1 MILASPPPCTL
12 VVQRNR
18 STLTTSKANRLKER
32 PIVLYSKLA
41 NPKGSFG
48 IPATRKL
55 EFQLDS
61 PIGDSLK
68 IIIATLPITG
78 RTNPALNV
86 GSILVKAG
94 HEVVFT
100 SGQSFRARAESCGL
114 RFISSPASGIEDML
128 DVNSRFPERN
138 RIPVGPERVLF
149 DFKHLF
155 CDPMPA
161 QYQGLLSILEKYPA
175 DVILADNF
183 FGGIL
188 PFLLQRNAR
197 PVIAGLGVNPLIF
210 HRDDHAP
217 FGPGLPPVAASS
229 PAAEKYLRIAEEVD
243 SRMTTPLRA
252 YADGILQKLG
262 VGPLPMSWLDSF
274 VALPDL
280 FLQLGSPSVEIP
292 RGDLP
297 KTVHIVGVLPSFTK
311 GSLPKEIQPF
321 LESGKPIV
329 AVTQGTLA
337 NHELDQVLQPTL
349 DALAERDDLLV
360 IGTTG
365 GVPVST
371 LERAVPKNAMVF
383 SYLPW
388 DEVLQHSSVFVTN
401 GGFGSVCRAISLGL
415 PMVVAGKGEDKAEVA
430 MRIAHA
436 GAGIDLRTDRP
447 TPETLVNAIDS
458 VLEEGSSYKLR
469 SREIANELARIDT
482 PTKIVELLQAAVDAR
497 RSVTS

>member
-1 MILASPPPCTL
+1 
-12 VVQRNR
+12 
-18 STLTTSKANRLKER
+18 
-32 PIVLYSKLA
+32 
-41 NPKGSFG
+41 
-48 IPATRKL
+48 
-55 EFQLDS
+55 
-61 PIGDSLK
+61 LK
-68 IIIATLPITG
+68 IIIAALPITG
-78 RTNPALNV
+78 RVNPALAM

-114 RFISSPASGIEDML
+114 RFISSTASGTEDML
-128 DVNSRFPERN
+128 DVNSRFPERSG
-138 RIPVGPERVLF
+138 IPIGLDRALF
-149 DFKHLF
+149 DFKHIF
-155 CDPMPA
+155 CDPIPA
-161 QYQGLLSILEKYPA
+161 QYQELLSILETYPA

-197 PVIAGLGVNPLIF
+197 PVIAGLGVNPLLF

-217 FGPGLPPVAASS
+217 FGPGLPPVDPAS
-229 PAAEKYLRIAEEVD
+229 PAAEKYLQIAEDVD
-243 SRMTTPLRA
+243 AKMTSPLRA
-252 YADGILQKLG
+252 HADGILQKLG
-262 VGPLPMSWLDSF
+262 VGPLPMSWLDSL

-292 RGDLP
+292 RADLP
-297 KTVHIVGVLPSFTK
+297 PSVHVVGVLPPLTK
-311 GSLPKEIQPF
+311 GVLPKEILPF

-371 LERAVPKNAMVF
+371 LKRAVPKNAMVF

-388 DEVLQHSSVFVTN
+388 DELLEHASVFVTN
-401 GGFGSVCRAISLGL
+401 GGFGSVCRALGLGL
-415 PMVVAGKGEDKAEVA
+415 PMVIAGKGEDKAEVA
-430 MRIAHA
+430 MRVAHA

-447 TPETLVNAIDS
+447 TPEALQNAIDA
-458 VLEEGSSYKLR
+458 VLKEGSSYKIR
-469 SREIANELARIDT
+469 SRQIADELARTDT
-482 PTKIVELLQAAVDAR
+482 STKIVELLQSAVDAR
-497 RSVTS
+497 HALTR